1 MMSRTEL
8 KNKHKP
14 RLEDFI
20 NQKTPGRRLVANR
33 VIAFELTAVFIIVL
47 VIWLDEVLDIP
58 HFLFGAG
65 PTPINWRESIFE
77 CIVIAIVGA
86 AICYFTNTLFKRM
99 RYLEGL
105 LLICA
110 SCKKVKDEKGNWQSI
125 EKYIRD
131 RSEAYF
137 SHGICSE
144 CAKKIYPDLFTTEHE
159 TCVKIPDS
167 L

>member
-1 MMSRTEL
+1 MSTADL
-8 KNKHKP
+8 KNRHKP

-20 NQKTPGRRLVANR
+20 NLKIPGRRLVSNW
-33 VIAFELTAVFIIVL
+33 VISYELAAVFIIIL
-47 VIWLDEVLDIP
+47 VIWLDELLDIP
-58 HFLFGAG
+58 HFLFGAE

-86 AICYFTNTLFKRM
+86 AICYVTYTLFKKM

-125 EKYIRD
+125 EEYIRD

-144 CAKKIYPDLFTTEHE
+144 CAKKLYPELFAAEHE
-159 TCVKIPDS
+159 TIVKIPDS